1 MAINVPKRNVSD
13 KLGEVPRQ
21 IVTGDIAVDAA
32 HTDQLANLMRSAK
45 RLHKA
50 AWSSALF
57 RHGRKIGMGSSSSQF
72 VLDFFVPFLFTK
84 AMERFGAIA
93 VDHMV
98 TLNSRQEAALQAHA
112 DDFVAVHKGDVMKAL
127 KEMIVLNGHLQERLD
142 ALTAPRR
149 ATR

>member
-1 MAINVPKRNVSD
+1 MDRI
-13 KLGEVPRQ
+13 
-21 IVTGDIAVDAA
+21 
-32 HTDQLANLMRSAK
+32 
-45 RLHKA
+45 
-50 AWSSALF
+50 
-57 RHGRKIGMGSSSSQF
+57 
-72 VLDFFVPFLFTK
+72 
-84 AMERFGAIA
+84 
-93 VDHMV
+93 V